1 MAIFIIPSTVS
12 AALSWNPT
20 SWFIKAPAPAVQKTE
35 TVTPQPSQ
43 GSVAKEKIVTQ
54 VIKIDN
60 PELQARIDFLVRQN
74 GELLAKLNECT
85 LKPADKAIKV
95 TATADEDKKRKLE
108 NIDQEILAI
117 INSYFSKIS
126 GSTSCADL
134 YQRKANFGEDSLA
147 GKRFYK
153 ECSVPIPKIN
163 QLLEAYRVAD
173 NKMTH
178 SNIDALSELAELQDY
193 LLNIYIK
200 YR

>member
-43 GSVAKEKIVTQ
+43 ESVAKEKIVTQ

-74 GELLAKLNECT
+74 GELLAKLNECA

-108 NIDQEILAI
+108 NIDQDILAI
-117 INSYFSKIS
+117 IDTYISKV
-126 GSTSCADL
+126 GTANCKDL
-134 YQRKANFGEDSLA
+134 AARKANFGSNSLA
-147 GKRFYK
+147 GKRYDK
-153 ECSVPIPKIN
+153 ECGFFSVVEIN
-163 QLLEAYRVAD
+163 KLLDAYRLVD
-173 NKMTH
+173 NRMTH
-178 SNIDALSELAELQDY
+178 KNISSQDDILELQNY
-193 LLNIYIK
+193 LINLYIK